1 MAGVAAD
8 FPTSNCFCYLIASQ
22 AGKHPPCAQYL
33 RGHLLG
39 WPGEVSRNRD
49 SAAGC
54 GPDFSAPIRILQ
66 TAPPPPQQLFEMGAG
81 GNVTS
86 GGHGGPGQEGVL
98 RPRPSSGT
106 AAALARPLPA
116 LGALQRTACFPSEP
130 LVIPADG
137 GETEAPG
144 SQRAGL
150 KSQTGSQGP
159 GHRGLSVR
167 PWLHQLANPLLPG
180 DPAHSVGAP
189 V

>member
-1 MAGVAAD
+1 MPSISGA
-8 FPTSNCFCYLIASQ
+8 T
-22 AGKHPPCAQYL
+22 
-33 RGHLLG
+33 
-39 WPGEVSRNRD
+39 
-49 SAAGC
+49 
-54 GPDFSAPIRILQ
+54 FSAGRGKFPGTAITPPDVARTSQLQ
-66 TAPPPPQQLFEMGAG
+66 SGSCRQPPTPPPQQLFEMGAG

-98 RPRPSSGT
+98 RPRPPRGS
-106 AAALARPLPA
+106 AAAPARPLPA

-144 SQRAGL
+144 SQRGGL

-167 PWLHQLANPLLPG
+167 PWLHQLANPMLPG